1 MTELTEYRENLLVRL
16 DQAAKEFR
24 TLCLAVKEPQKPLG
38 DGEWNIHQLA
48 VHTRDVDKLVYGFR
62 VRQTLLEDNP
72 TFPNFDGDSYMTQHY
87 DLKESL
93 SGLLDELIESVESHV
108 KLLRAMPSEGWSRL
122 SSHVTQGSGLTLQH
136 WVERSLGHIE
146 EHLAT
151 VRNAK

>member
-24 TLCLAVKEPQKPLG
+24 KACLAIKEPQKPLAK
-38 DGEWNIHQLA
+38 GEWNVHQVA
-48 VHTRDVDKLVYGFR
+48 VHTRDVDKVVYGFR
-62 VRQTLLEDNP
+62 MRQTLQEDNP
-72 TFPNFDGDSYMTQHY
+72 TFPNFDGDSYMAQHY
-87 DLKESL
+87 DPKESL
-93 SGLLDELIESVESHV
+93 SGLLDGLVESVESMV
-108 KLLRAMPSEGWSRL
+108 KLLRVMPSEGWSRL
-122 SSHVTQGSGLTLQH
+122 SSHATQGSGFTLQH